1 MEKSFIKLYRSLLD
15 WEWYSDNNTKAL
27 FIHCLL
33 KANFKDKVWRG
44 VEIKRGSFLTSL
56 DSLSTET
63 GLSVQKIRTSLKR
76 LKSTNELTSESN
88 NQYRIITL
96 NNYDK
101 FNTLPTSQ
109 QATQQTANKQ
119 LTTTNNDKKE
129 KKDIYG
135 EFVKLTKTEYDK
147 IITKY
152 GLDILDEYSDR
163 LNNYIGSTGKK
174 YKSHYHTLLGWIR
187 KDNVPTLEEKP
198 DSNDPFGGAFN

>member
-152 GLDILDEYSDR
+152 GLDIFDEYSDR